1 STFIEGGSNLL
12 KGLDRLNRRRRKN
25 MSKNGDDRTVSN
37 NFGSTLKYWREKRG
51 MSLQELFEKT
61 GVSNGYISRLERG
74 ERKAPSVPISA
85 KLADALGIPLSL
97 LLDVSTSETPIDEAP
112 LVAELILYHDCKKD
126 TDNLLN
132 KEEKESFIQI
142 IEFILEM
149 SWGEDNRIK
158 QLFDLSELIDD
169 FKEVSK

>member
-1 STFIEGGSNLL
+1 
-12 KGLDRLNRRRRKN
+12 

-37 NFGSTLKYWREKRG
+37 NFGATLKWWREKRQ

-97 LLDVSTSETPIDEAP
+97 LLDISTSDTPIDEAP
-112 LVAELILYHDCKKD
+112 LVAELVLYNDCKRD
-126 TDNLLN
+126 ADNLFS
-132 KEEKESFIQI
+132 KDEKESFIQI

-149 SWGEDNRIK
+149 SWDEDNRIK